1 MQDLG
6 KKLQLKAGSNLLLLN
21 APAEIAEELNAEG
34 YTLINGLEMP
44 SAGNYDAMLLFVRSR
59 QDLEH
64 FAPPSA
70 AALKQ
75 EGMLWVAYP
84 KKTSGIKTDFTRD
97 EGWKVLAELGY
108 AGVRQ
113 VAIDTTWSALRF
125 KHASER
131 KEPSKFGK
139 DMPGIDRATKTVTIP
154 ADLEQAL
161 AAAAQT
167 AFFRQLAFTH
177 RKEYVVAVL
186 EAKQPETRARRIRKA
201 VEQLETLAAKKAEV

>member
-1 MQDLG
+1 M
-6 KKLQLKAGSNLLLLN
+6 KPGSNLLLLN
-21 APAEIAEELNAEG
+21 APAEVAEILIAEG
-34 YTLINGLEMP
+34 YTLTNAPE
-44 SAGNYDAMLLFVRSR
+44 AGNYDAVLLFVRSR
-59 QDLEH
+59 QELEH

-84 KKTSGIKTDFTRD
+84 KKTSGIKTDLTRD
-97 EGWKVLAELGY
+97 EGWQVLAERGY
-108 AGVRQ
+108 TCVRQ
-113 VAIDTTWSALRF
+113 VAIDTIWSALRF
-125 KHASER
+125 KHASEQ
-131 KEPSKFGK
+131 KKPSKFGK

-161 AAAAQT
+161 EAAGQT

-186 EAKQPETRARRIRKA
+186 DAKQPETRARRIRKA
-201 VEQLETLAAKKAEV
+201 IEQLETLAAKKV

>member
-6 KKLQLKAGSNLLLLN
+6 KKLQLKPTDKLLLLN
-21 APAEIAEELNAEG
+21 APAEIAEILIAEG
-34 YTLINGLEMP
+34 YTLTNTADVQVAQLF
-44 SAGNYDAMLLFVRSR
+44 DAVLLFVRSR
-59 QDLEH
+59 QELEH

-70 AALKQ
+70 AALKLG
-75 EGMLWVAYP
+75 GMLWAAYP
-84 KKTSGIKTDFTRD
+84 KKTSGIKSDLTRD

-113 VAIDTTWSALRF
+113 VAVDTTWSALRF

-131 KEPSKFGK
+131 KMPSQFGK
-139 DMPGIDRATKTVTIP
+139 DMPGIDRATKTVTVP
-154 ADLEQAL
+154 ADMEQAL
-161 AAAAQT
+161 GEAGLA

-186 EAKQPETRARRIRKA
+186 GAKQPETRARRIRKA
-201 VEQLETLAAKKAEV
+201 LEQLETLAAK